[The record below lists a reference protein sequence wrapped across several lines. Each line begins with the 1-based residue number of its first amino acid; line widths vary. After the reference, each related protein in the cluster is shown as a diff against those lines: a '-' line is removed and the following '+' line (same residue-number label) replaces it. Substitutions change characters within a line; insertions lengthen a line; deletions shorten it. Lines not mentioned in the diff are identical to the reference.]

1 MVTEC
6 RTKKKKIEEIMKKFY
21 SFLFA
26 AVALVGFAACNSD
39 STEEPAPAQQVG
51 KMEFTANIGEDTK
64 TQLTDGT
71 KVKWC
76 EEDVIT
82 INGEEFTIKSIDE
95 NGTATFQG
103 PIVDAPYKANYGG
116 EILADNVAAETFAEG
131 ANIAVA
137 YSGTTKLSFKN
148 LMSVLKFQV
157 SADCETITL
166 EATEIIKGKFSV
178 DYEHVAMMSR
188 NSEEANKTMT
198 LAIDGGFKAG
208 TTYYTTIL
216 PGEYDLTISIDGY
229 LSTTKPAKEGG
240 LQPNTIYNIGTLS
253 APVKSQYGVVGS
265 FQGWDVAVGKPV
277 AMYEINGWAIAK
289 GVELYKTDEFK
300 IVKGNSWTT
309 SYGLSAAGVLPLDKE
324 MAVVT
329 SNSQNMKA
337 ATNGKF
343 DISFNATAKKIMY
356 TCVEEYTGTVEITI
370 NNKANWSPLY
380 ITLKQGET
388 SIAENATVTGNKFA
402 VDMKYIGED
411 LSYTLSN
418 GTKTMQGNVTI
429 TKDGATINLEETVI
443 KLKVQLN
450 TANAQQWWGDKM
462 CIHAWETNTTL
473 DSPGW
478 PGLVMTK
485 EDNYT
490 WSIQIPSELAGKT
503 IKCIINNGGNWKSYD
518 PTNISIKAE
527 GDTIVTGSS
536 IGIK

>member
-1 MVTEC
+1 
-6 RTKKKKIEEIMKKFY
+6 MKKFY

-64 TQLTDGT
+64 TSLNGT
-71 KVKWC
+71 KVQWC

-82 INGEEFTIKSIDE
+82 INGKEFTIKSIDE
-95 NGTATFQG
+95 NGTATFEG
-103 PIVDAPYKANYGG
+103 PVVEAPYKANYGG

-137 YSGTTKLSFKN
+137 YSEEGTNLSFKN

-157 SADCETITL
+157 SADCETITF

-229 LSTTKPAKEGG
+229 LSTTKTAKEGG

-253 APVKSQYGVVGS
+253 APVKSEYGVVGS

-309 SYGLSAAGVLPLDKE
+309 SYGLSAAGVLALGKE
-324 MAVVT
+324 TTVVT

-337 ATNGKF
+337 AKNGKF
-343 DISFNATAKKIMY
+343 DISFNATAKKIKY

-380 ITLKQGET
+380 IILKDGDKLLT
-388 SIAENATVTGNKFA
+388 AAEGDLVTGNKFA
-402 VDMKYIGED
+402 VSMDYIGSS

-418 GTKTMQGNVTI
+418 GSKTMEGNVTI
-429 TKDGATINLEETVI
+429 AKNGATINLEETVI
-443 KLKVQLN
+443 KLKVQLD
-450 TANAQQWWGDKM
+450 TANAKQWWGDKM

-485 EDNYT
+485 EANYT

-503 IKCIINNGGNWKSYD
+503 IKCIINNGGDWKSYD

-536 IGIK
+536 IGIN

>member
-1 MVTEC
+1 
-6 RTKKKKIEEIMKKFY
+6 MKKFY

-64 TQLTDGT
+64 TSLNGT

-76 EEDVIT
+76 AEDAIAVSDGT
-82 INGEEFTIKSIDE
+82 KVEMYKVKELLNDGKSAI
-95 NGTATFQG
+95 FQG
-103 PIVDAPYKANYGG
+103 AALEGNTFYAVYPYAEDAAYTDGKW
-116 EILADNVAAETFAEG
+116 NVTIPTEQV
-131 ANIAVA
+131 AVA
-137 YSGTTKLSFKN
+137 GSFADGAALAYGEYQGDYTFSFTN
-148 LMSVLKFQV
+148 ENAVLKFQV
-157 SADCETITL
+157 PENCSFVEFYNGEDLAVELNGGLTAGKDYYAVVAPET
-166 EATEIIKGKFSV
+166 S
-178 DYEHVAMMSR
+178 
-188 NSEEANKTMT
+188 
-198 LAIDGGFKAG
+198 
-208 TTYYTTIL
+208 YTFTVR
-216 PGEYDLTISIDGY
+216 IDGY
-229 LSTTKPAKEGG
+229 LSKQGTKALDLEK
-240 LQPNTIYNIGTLS
+240 NKIYNLGILP
-253 APVKSQYGVVGS
+253 APKTSGYNVVGS
-265 FQGWDVAVGKPV
+265 FQGWDVAVGKAV
-277 AMYEINGWAIAK
+277 VMYADVDGWAVAK

-309 SYGLSAAGVLPLDKE
+309 SYGFNAVGVLPLGEEK
-324 MAVVT
+324 AVVD

-343 DISFNATAKKIMY
+343 DISFNATAKKIKY

-380 ITLKQGET
+380 ITLKDGAT
-388 SIAENATVTGNKFA
+388 VIADNQTVTGNKFA
-402 VDMKYIGED
+402 VSMDYIGSS

-418 GTKTMQGNVTI
+418 GSKTMEGNVTI
-429 TKDGATINLEETVI
+429 AKNGATINLEETVI

-450 TANAQQWWGDKM
+450 TANAKQWWGNKM

-485 EDNYT
+485 EANYT

-503 IKCIINNGGNWKSYD
+503 IKCIINNGGDWKSYD

-536 IGIK
+536 IGIN

>member
-64 TQLTDGT
+64 TSLNGT
-71 KVKWC
+71 KVQWC

-95 NGTATFQG
+95 NGTATFEG
-103 PIVDAPYKANYGG
+103 PVVEAPYKANYGG
-116 EILADNVAAETFAEG
+116 VILADNVAADTFAEG

-137 YSGTTKLSFKN
+137 YSETTELSFKN

-157 SADCETITL
+157 SADCETITF
-166 EATEIIKGKFSV
+166 EATEIIKGEFSV
-178 DYEHVAMMSR
+178 DYEYETMMSR
-188 NSEEANKTMT
+188 NSDDTNKTMT

-229 LSTTKPAKEGG
+229 LSTTKTAKEGG

-253 APVKSQYGVVGS
+253 APVKSEYGVVGS

-309 SYGLSAAGVLPLDKE
+309 SYGLSAAGVLPLGKE
-324 MAVVT
+324 TNVVT

-337 ATNGKF
+337 AKNGKF

-380 ITLKQGET
+380 ITLKDGNT
-388 SIAENATVTGNKFA
+388 TIVDKATVTNNKFA
-402 VDMKYIGED
+402 VSMDYIGSS

-418 GTKTMQGNVTI
+418 GTKTMEGNVTI
-429 TKDGATINLEETVI
+429 AKNGATINLEETVI
-443 KLKVQLN
+443 LLKVQLD
-450 TANAQQWWGDKM
+450 TDNAKQWWGNKM
-462 CIHAWETNTTL
+462 CIYVWNTGTSF
-473 DSPGW
+473 DSSAW
-478 PGLVMTK
+478 PGHTMTK
-485 EDNYT
+485 EANYT
-490 WSIQIPSELAGKT
+490 WSIQVPSELVGKT
-503 IKCIINNGGNWKSYD
+503 ITCIVNNGGDWKSND
-518 PTNISIKAE
+518 PTKI
-527 GDTIVTGSS
+527 TIDANGTTVTGSS
-536 IGIK
+536 IGIN